1 MCTYICH
8 PFIGWVN
15 NSVMNIGYFNR
26 VPLQP
31 LVLLWLA
38 YAWLGWYLSV
48 NHIIWLV
55 GAFVAALVLAVVWR
69 SISWLEHLI
78 KFGSKTLVVV
88 LVLSASI
95 ALIATWSLFSTF
107 IIMPLATTLLAEM
120 ELRFAG
126 FSKRDTLLLLT
137 VLAGF
142 GLTMGEAIDIVL
154 LPSGR
159 Y

>member
-1 MCTYICH
+1 MSTYIYY

-15 NSVMNIGYFNR
+15 NSVMNVGSFKK

-48 NHIIWLV
+48 NHIVWLV
-55 GAFVAALVLAVVWR
+55 GASVAALVLAVAWR
-69 SISWLEHLI
+69 SISWLERLI
-78 KFGSKTLVVV
+78 EFGSKTLVVV

-107 IIMPLATTLLAEM
+107 IIMPLATTLLAAM

-126 FSKRDTLLLLT
+126 FSKRDRLLLVT

-142 GLTMGEAIDIVL
+142 GLTVGEAIDIVL

>member
-1 MCTYICH
+1 MSTYICH

-15 NSVMNIGYFNR
+15 NSVMNVGYFNR

-38 YAWLGWYLSV
+38 YTWLGWYLSV

-69 SISWLEHLI
+69 SLSWLERLI
-78 KFGSKTLVVV
+78 EFGSKTLVVV
-88 LVLSASI
+88 LVLSASV

-107 IIMPLATTLLAEM
+107 IVMPLATTLLAEM

-142 GLTMGEAIDIVL
+142 GLTVGEVIDIVL
-154 LPSGR
+154 FPSGR

>member
-1 MCTYICH
+1 M
-8 PFIGWVN
+8 
-15 NSVMNIGYFNR
+15 
-26 VPLQP
+26 QP
-31 LVLLWLA
+31 LVLLCLA

-55 GAFVAALVLAVVWR
+55 GAFVAALVLAVLWR
-69 SISWLEHLI
+69 SISWLERLI
-78 KFGSKTLVVV
+78 EFGSKILVVV

-107 IIMPLATTLLAEM
+107 IIMPLATTLLAAM

-126 FSKRDTLLLLT
+126 FSKRDRLLLLT

-142 GLTMGEAIDIVL
+142 GLTVGEAIDIVF
-154 LPSGR
+154 LPSDR

>member
-1 MCTYICH
+1 
-8 PFIGWVN
+8 
-15 NSVMNIGYFNR
+15 MNIGYFNK

-31 LVLLWLA
+31 LVLLCLA

-48 NHIIWLV
+48 NHIVWLV
-55 GAFVAALVLAVVWR
+55 GASVAALVLAVLWR
-69 SISWLEHLI
+69 SISWLERLI

-107 IIMPLATTLLAEM
+107 IIMPLATTLLAAM

-126 FSKRDTLLLLT
+126 FSKRDRLLLLT

-142 GLTMGEAIDIVL
+142 GLTVGEAIDIVL

>member
-1 MCTYICH
+1 
-8 PFIGWVN
+8 
-15 NSVMNIGYFNR
+15 MNVGSFKK

-48 NHIIWLV
+48 NHIVWLV
-55 GAFVAALVLAVVWR
+55 GASVAALVLAVAWR
-69 SISWLEHLI
+69 SISWLERLI
-78 KFGSKTLVVV
+78 EFGSKTLVVV

-107 IIMPLATTLLAEM
+107 IIMPLATTLLAAM

-126 FSKRDTLLLLT
+126 FSKRDRLLLVT

-142 GLTMGEAIDIVL
+142 GLTVGEAIDIVL

>member
-1 MCTYICH
+1 
-8 PFIGWVN
+8 
-15 NSVMNIGYFNR
+15 MNIGYFNR

-31 LVLLWLA
+31 LVLLCLA

-55 GAFVAALVLAVVWR
+55 GAFVAALMLAVLWR
-69 SISWLEHLI
+69 SISWLERLI

-107 IIMPLATTLLAEM
+107 IIMPLATTLLAAM

-126 FSKRDTLLLLT
+126 FSKRDRLLLLA
-137 VLAGF
+137 VLAAF
-142 GLTMGEAIDIVL
+142 GLTVGEAIDIVL
-154 LPSGR
+154 LPSDR

>member
-1 MCTYICH
+1 MPTYICH

-15 NSVMNIGYFNR
+15 NSVMNVGYFNR

-31 LVLLWLA
+31 LVLLCLA

-69 SISWLEHLI
+69 SLSWLERLI

-88 LVLSASI
+88 LVLSASV

-107 IIMPLATTLLAEM
+107 IVMPLATTLLAVM

-126 FSKRDTLLLLT
+126 FSKRDRLLLLT

-142 GLTMGEAIDIVL
+142 GLTVGEAIDIVL

>member
-1 MCTYICH
+1 MTVGS
-8 PFIGWVN
+8 FK
-15 NSVMNIGYFNR
+15 R

-31 LVLLWLA
+31 LVLLCLA

-55 GAFVAALVLAVVWR
+55 GAFVAALVLAVAWR
-69 SISWLEHLI
+69 SISWLERLI
-78 KFGSKTLVVV
+78 EFGSKTLVVV

-107 IIMPLATTLLAEM
+107 IIMPLATTLFAVM

-126 FSKRDTLLLLT
+126 FSKRDRLLLVT

-142 GLTMGEAIDIVL
+142 GLTVGEVIDIVL
-154 LPSGR
+154 LPSDR

>member
-1 MCTYICH
+1 MSTYICH

-15 NSVMNIGYFNR
+15 NSVMNVGSFNR

-48 NHIIWLV
+48 NHIVWLV
-55 GAFVAALVLAVVWR
+55 GASVAALVLAVAWR
-69 SISWLEHLI
+69 SISWLERLI
-78 KFGSKTLVVV
+78 EFGSKTLVVV
-88 LVLSASI
+88 LVLSGSI

-107 IIMPLATTLLAEM
+107 IIMPLATTLLAVM

-126 FSKRDTLLLLT
+126 FSTRDRLLLVT
-137 VLAGF
+137 VLAGL
-142 GLTMGEAIDIVL
+142 GLTVGEVIDIVL